1 MLLEVENLYAGYGKI
16 EALHGISFH
25 VNKGE
30 IVTLIGANG
39 AGKSTT
45 LKAVMRLT
53 PPESPTVISGDIRF
67 NGESILK
74 TEPHHVVARLKMD
87 LVPEGRH
94 IFGNLTV
101 SENLKLATWTRKDNN
116 IQKDVDKV
124 FELFPRLKERMH
136 QRSDTL
142 SGGEQQMLAVGRAL
156 MTNCSVL
163 LLDEPSMGLSPLL
176 MYDMFRT
183 LKQLNSD
190 GLTVVVVEQNARLAL
205 QVADRGYV
213 LDTGGIVAEGTAAEL
228 ADTPEIKAAGNL
240 QGLKVRVMQNTVAL
254 ETWKAMGTN
263 AVPMSF
269 AEVFT
274 ALETGALDGQ
284 ENPLIHMYANKMY
297 EVQKYITLTN
307 HVYTPCALAVSSKFW
322 KTLKAEDQEALRKAA
337 LEAMKFH
344 RKNMTAADIDVV
356 VKLKEHGMSVEPLS
370 PAELDKIRE
379 LVKPVVAK
387 FTPMVGEE
395 FVKEFYAEIEKARQG
410 ATRPGAGE

>member
-53 PPESPTVISGDIRF
+53 PPESPTVMSGDIRF
-67 NGESILK
+67 NDQSILK

-101 SENLKLATWTRKDNN
+101 SENLKLATWTRKDAG

-183 LKQLNSD
+183 LKHLNSE

-213 LDTGGIVAEGTAAEL
+213 LDTGAIVAEGTAAEL
-228 ADTPEIKAAGNL
+228 ADKPEIKAAYL
-240 QGLKVRVMQNTVAL
+240 
-254 ETWKAMGTN
+254 
-263 AVPMSF
+263 
-269 AEVFT
+269 
-274 ALETGALDGQ
+274 GA
-284 ENPLIHMYANKMY
+284 
-297 EVQKYITLTN
+297 
-307 HVYTPCALAVSSKFW
+307 
-322 KTLKAEDQEALRKAA
+322 
-337 LEAMKFH
+337 
-344 RKNMTAADIDVV
+344 
-356 VKLKEHGMSVEPLS
+356 
-370 PAELDKIRE
+370 
-379 LVKPVVAK
+379 
-387 FTPMVGEE
+387 
-395 FVKEFYAEIEKARQG
+395 
-410 ATRPGAGE
+410 

>member
-183 LKQLNSD
+183 LKQLNSE

-213 LDTGGIVAEGTAAEL
+213 LDTGAIVAEGSAAQL
-228 ADTPEIKAAGNL
+228 ADTPEIKAAYL
-240 QGLKVRVMQNTVAL
+240 
-254 ETWKAMGTN
+254 
-263 AVPMSF
+263 
-269 AEVFT
+269 
-274 ALETGALDGQ
+274 GA
-284 ENPLIHMYANKMY
+284 
-297 EVQKYITLTN
+297 
-307 HVYTPCALAVSSKFW
+307 
-322 KTLKAEDQEALRKAA
+322 
-337 LEAMKFH
+337 
-344 RKNMTAADIDVV
+344 
-356 VKLKEHGMSVEPLS
+356 
-370 PAELDKIRE
+370 
-379 LVKPVVAK
+379 
-387 FTPMVGEE
+387 
-395 FVKEFYAEIEKARQG
+395 
-410 ATRPGAGE
+410 